1 MATAVS
7 VDTYIRAE
15 TDVTFKRYAGLGG
28 FGKLG
33 HVRQPV
39 PIDQQGVIRMNRDT
53 LYSYGIFDLS
63 SPVTI
68 VKPEAAGRFQ
78 SLLVVNQDHSALAV
92 EHGAGRFT
100 YTRDSVGTRY
110 AAFIFRTFVDA
121 SDPADIAKAN
131 QMQDA
136 LVAEQASPGAIEF
149 PDWDEA
155 SLTMVRQAVNVLAS
169 TRASSKGYFGD
180 ARKLDPISHLL
191 GTAYGWGGN
200 PEEAAVYVNFVP
212 ERNDGKVA
220 HVLRVSDVPVDGFWS
235 VTVYNADGFMQ
246 KNDAGLYA
254 YNNVTARKDPDG
266 AVTIHFGG
274 DPSARNYLP
283 IAPGW
288 NYMVRLY
295 QPRSDVIEGRYTFPD
310 PVAVG

>member
-1 MATAVS
+1 MAIPVT

-15 TDVTFKRYAGLGG
+15 TDLTFKRYAAMGG

-53 LYSYGIFDLS
+53 LYSYGIFDLT

-68 VKPEAAGRFQ
+68 VKPDGGGRFQ
-78 SLLVVNQDHSALAV
+78 SLLVINQDHSALAV

-100 YTRDSVGTRY
+100 YTLDSVGTRY
-110 AAFIFRTFVDA
+110 VSLIFRTFVDA
-121 SDPADIAKAN
+121 GDPEDIRKAN

-136 LVAEQASPGAIEF
+136 LVAEQASPGSLEL

-155 SLTMVRQAVNVLAS
+155 SMLRVREALNVLAS
-169 TRASSKGYFGD
+169 TRASARGYFGD
-180 ARKLDPISHLL
+180 ARKIDPISHLL

-200 PEEAAVYVNFVP
+200 PDEAATYINGVP
-212 ERNDGKVA
+212 AKNDGKTPY
-220 HVLRVSDVPVDGFWS
+220 VLRLKDVPVDGFWS
-235 VTVYNADGFMQ
+235 VTIYNAQGYMER
-246 KNDAGLYA
+246 NDLDAYS
-254 YNNVTARKDPDG
+254 YNNVTAARDADG

-274 DPSARNYLP
+274 DPAASNYLP
-283 IAPGW
+283 ITPGW
-288 NYMVRLY
+288 NYVARLY
-295 QPRSDVIEGRYTFPD
+295 RPRAAVLDGSYVFPEAV
-310 PVAVG
+310 PVG